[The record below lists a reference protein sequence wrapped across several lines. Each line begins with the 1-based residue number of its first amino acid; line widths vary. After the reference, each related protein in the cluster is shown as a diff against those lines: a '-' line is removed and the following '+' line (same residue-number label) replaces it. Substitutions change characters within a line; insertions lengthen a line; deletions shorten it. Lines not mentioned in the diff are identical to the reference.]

1 MNKRLLTLG
10 MATVLSIG
18 LAACGSA
25 EKSATEQKPKSKET
39 ETKKTEERKITYLD
53 QQYTVPGETKKI
65 VTASLESMED
75 AAVLGVK
82 PVGAITVAGELPKYL
97 EKELKG
103 AKSIGE
109 KMEPNFET
117 LLQLKPDV
125 ITGSSKFPAET
136 AEKFTKI
143 APTFPVSHIST
154 NWEANL
160 KLMGE
165 LTGNEKKAEKV
176 IKDYKA
182 GAEKA
187 KEKIAPKLKD
197 KKVVVIRLRGGNL
210 NVYPKDVYFN
220 PVVYSDLGLSVPAE
234 IEAVKAQETIAL
246 EKMAEMNPDYI
257 FLQFEESENA
267 NNPKV
272 LEDLQNN
279 PIWQSIQAVKD
290 KKVFVNTVDPVA
302 QGGTAWSKVEFLKAA
317 EKHLAK

>member
-182 GAEKA
+182 DAEKA

-197 KKVVVIRLRGGNL
+197 KKVVVVRLRGGNL

-290 KKVFVNTVDPVA
+290 KKVFVNTVDPMA